1 MMSLRTFYDSTMRI
15 PELIEAAANGGE
27 PCFSFE
33 FFPPKTDEGV
43 ASLFESIEDLNR
55 LEPSYVS
62 VTYGAGGTT
71 REGTVEITTRIKRDY
86 GIETMAHLSVVGETP
101 DGLDAILDR
110 LADAGIENVLA
121 LRGDPPRGETAFT
134 PPPGGL
140 KSSADLA
147 AFIRGRE
154 STSEFGIG
162 ASCFP
167 EVHPEAADLDADIA
181 FLHQKV
187 DAGAEFLVS
196 QLFFDNAVYFDWV
209 ERVREAGIEVP
220 IVPGILPIISR
231 EGLHRFCGV
240 CKTHIPER
248 LDEQLAA
255 LDGDAD
261 AERAFGI
268 AYASRQCEQLLA
280 AGAPGIHFF
289 VLNRATSVKAI
300 LGAIKAGRPWERTG
314 GEIAAA
320 AQGTS

>member
-1 MMSLRTFYDSTMRI
+1 MRI
-15 PELIEAAANGGE
+15 PDLIAAADE

-33 FFPPKTDEGV
+33 FFPPKTEEGV
-43 ASLFESIEDLNR
+43 AELFASIEDLNR
-55 LEPSYVS
+55 LEPSFVS
-62 VTYGAGGTT
+62 VTYGAGGST

-86 GIETMAHLSVVGETP
+86 GIETMAHLSVVGETIE
-101 DGLDAILDR
+101 GLDAILDR
-110 LADAGIENVLA
+110 LAAAGIENILS
-121 LRGDPPRGETAFT
+121 LRGDPPRGEPDFE
-134 PPPGGL
+134 PPAGGL
-140 KSSADLA
+140 RSSSELA
-147 AFIRGRE
+147 AFIRRRE
-154 STSEFGIG
+154 ATTRFGIG

-167 EVHPEAADLDADIA
+167 EIHPEAASSEADIA
-181 FLHQKV
+181 FLREKV
-187 DAGAEFLVS
+187 EAGAEFLIS

-209 ERVREAGIEVP
+209 EQVRDAGIEVP
-220 IVPGILPIISR
+220 IIPGILPIISR
-231 EGLHRFCGV
+231 AGLHRFCEV
-240 CKTHIPER
+240 CKARIPER

-255 LDGDAD
+255 LGGDPD

-320 AQGTS
+320 ARGTN

>member
-1 MMSLRTFYDSTMRI
+1 MRI
-15 PELIEAAANGGE
+15 PELIASSDE

-33 FFPPKTDEGV
+33 FFPPKTEEGV
-43 ASLFESIEDLNR
+43 AELFTSVEDLNR
-55 LEPSYVS
+55 LEPSFVS
-62 VTYGAGGTT
+62 VTYGAGGST

-86 GIETMAHLSVVGETP
+86 GIETMAHLSVVGETI

-110 LADAGIENVLA
+110 LHGAGIENILA
-121 LRGDPPRGETAFT
+121 LRGDPPRGQPDFR
-134 PPPGGL
+134 PPAGGL
-140 KSSADLA
+140 KSSAELA

-154 STSEFGIG
+154 STSGFGIG

-167 EVHPEAADLDADIA
+167 EIHPEAASADADIA
-181 FLHQKV
+181 FLREKV
-187 DAGAEFLVS
+187 ESGAEFLIS

-209 ERVREAGIEVP
+209 ERVRDAGIGVP
-220 IVPGILPIISR
+220 IIPGVLPIITR
-231 EGLHRFCGV
+231 AALHRFCDV
-240 CKTHIPER
+240 CKAEIPER

-255 LDGDAD
+255 LDGDPD

-314 GEIAAA
+314 GEIVAAA
-320 AQGTS
+320 RGTN